1 MKYWHWR
8 WLAAIP
14 SHTIFESLLWGFI
27 ASIPLVIGS
36 LVALF
41 VSLPKG
47 IIATIMA
54 FGSGVLVAA
63 LTFSLVE
70 EAFNLSQSIPPVVIG
85 FVLGGVSYSI
95 ANYILDKKSREQGD
109 SSSDNTSAQGVR
121 DIQVRKRK
129 RSHGH
134 NAGGGK
140 SASGLSLL
148 VGSVMD
154 NIPENMALGISLVTG
169 GTVNIVLI
177 AAIFISNFP
186 EGLASTEGMKS
197 NGRSKKYIFVL
208 WSIAVIIGTI
218 STAIGFAVLSKAS
231 PFVISVAISFA
242 AGAILVMLAESM
254 IPEAFEEGGSKIGL
268 AAMAGFTIAF
278 ILGRLGGG
286 WYIKE
291 W

>member
-1 MKYWHWR
+1 
-8 WLAAIP
+8 
-14 SHTIFESLLWGFI
+14 
-27 ASIPLVIGS
+27 
-36 LVALF
+36 
-41 VSLPKG
+41 
-47 IIATIMA
+47 MA

-70 EAFNLSQSIPPVVIG
+70 EAFSLSQSIPPVVIG
-85 FVLGGVSYSI
+85 FILGGLSYSI
-95 ANYILDKKSREQGD
+95 ANYILDRKSKSKSD
-109 SSSDNTSAQGVR
+109 DPTSSA
-121 DIQVRKRK
+121 VRKRK
-129 RSHGH
+129 RSHGD

-169 GTVNIVLI
+169 GAVNIVLI

-197 NGRSKKYIFVL
+197 NGRSKKYILML
-208 WSIAVIIGTI
+208 WSIAVVIGTI

-231 PFVISVAISFA
+231 PFVISIAISFA

-254 IPEAFEEGGSKIGL
+254 IPEAFKEGGSKIGL
-268 AAMAGFTIAF
+268 AAMAGFTVAF
-278 ILGRLGGG
+278 VLGRLGGG
-286 WYIKE
+286 
-291 W
+291 

>member
-1 MKYWHWR
+1 VINFDNII
-8 WLAAIP
+8 LAAIP

-27 ASIPLVIGS
+27 ASIPLVIGCT
-36 LVALF
+36 VAIF

-47 IIATIMA
+47 IIATITA

-70 EAFNLSQSIPPVVIG
+70 EAFSLSQSIPSVIIG
-85 FVLGGVSYSI
+85 FILGGVSYSI
-95 ANYILDKKSREQGD
+95 ANHILDRKSK
-109 SSSDNTSAQGVR
+109 SKSDDNKNSA
-121 DIQVRKRK
+121 VRKRK

-169 GTVNIVLI
+169 GGVNIVLI

-197 NGRSKKYIFVL
+197 NGRTKYPRPL
-208 WSIAVIIGTI
+208 LPNSSIH
-218 STAIGFAVLSKAS
+218 
-231 PFVISVAISFA
+231 
-242 AGAILVMLAESM
+242 
-254 IPEAFEEGGSKIGL
+254 SKIL
-268 AAMAGFTIAF
+268 I
-278 ILGRLGGG
+278 
-286 WYIKE
+286 
-291 W
+291 

>member
-1 MKYWHWR
+1 
-8 WLAAIP
+8 L
-14 SHTIFESLLWGFI
+14 GFI
-27 ASIPLVIGS
+27 ASIPLVIGCI
-36 LVALF
+36 VALF

-47 IIATIMA
+47 VIAVIMA

-70 EAFNLSQSIPPVVIG
+70 EAFSLSQSIPPVVIG
-85 FVLGGVSYSI
+85 FIFGGVSYSV
-95 ANYILDKKSREQGD
+95 ANRILDKKSKGHRD
-109 SSSDNTSAQGVR
+109 SSTNSNTTPVR
-121 DIQVRKRK
+121 NRK
-129 RSHGH
+129 RSHGD

-140 SASGLSLL
+140 SSSGLSLL

-169 GTVNIVLI
+169 GTVNVVLI

-197 NGRSKKYIFVL
+197 NGRNKKYIIGL

-231 PFVISVAISFA
+231 PFVISIAISFA

-268 AAMAGFTIAF
+268 AAMAGFAVAF
-278 ILGRLGGG
+278 ILGRIGGG
-286 WYIKE
+286 
-291 W
+291 

>member
-1 MKYWHWR
+1 
-8 WLAAIP
+8 L
-14 SHTIFESLLWGFI
+14 GFI
-27 ASIPLVIGS
+27 ASIPLVIGCI
-36 LVALF
+36 VALF

-47 IIATIMA
+47 VIAAIMA

-70 EAFNLSQSIPPVVIG
+70 EAFSLSQSILPVIIG
-85 FVLGGVSYSI
+85 FIFGGVSYSV
-95 ANYILDKKSREQGD
+95 ANRILDKKSKGHRY
-109 SSSDNTSAQGVR
+109 SSANNNTSPVR
-121 DIQVRKRK
+121 NRK
-129 RSHGH
+129 RSHGD

-169 GTVNIVLI
+169 GAVNIVLI

-186 EGLASTEGMKS
+186 EGLASTEGMKT
-197 NGRSKKYIFVL
+197 NGRSKKYIIGL

-231 PFVISVAISFA
+231 PFVISIAISFA

-268 AAMAGFTIAF
+268 AAMAGFAVAF
-278 ILGRLGGG
+278 ILGRIGGG
-286 WYIKE
+286 
-291 W
+291 

>member
-1 MKYWHWR
+1 V
-8 WLAAIP
+8 P

-27 ASIPLVIGS
+27 ASIPLVIGCT
-36 LVALF
+36 VALF
-41 VSLPKG
+41 VSLPKS
-47 IIATIMA
+47 IIAAIMA

-70 EAFNLSQSIPPVVIG
+70 EAFSLSQSIPPVVIG
-85 FVLGGVSYSI
+85 FILGGVSYSV
-95 ANYILDKKSREQGD
+95 ANHILDRKSKHDGTG
-109 SSSDNTSAQGVR
+109 SST
-121 DIQVRKRK
+121 VRKRK
-129 RSHGH
+129 RSHGD

-140 SASGLSLL
+140 SASGLALL

-169 GTVNIVLI
+169 GAVNVVLI

-197 NGRSKKYIFVL
+197 NGRSKKYVLML
-208 WSIAVIIGTI
+208 WSIAVLIGTI

-268 AAMAGFTIAF
+268 AAMAGFTVAF

-286 WYIKE
+286 G
-291 W
+291 

>member
-1 MKYWHWR
+1 MINLQH
-8 WLAAIP
+8 
-14 SHTIFESLLWGFI
+14 SIFESLLWGFI
-27 ASIPLVIGS
+27 ASIPLVIGCI
-36 LVALF
+36 VALF

-47 IIATIMA
+47 IIAAIMA

-70 EAFNLSQSIPPVVIG
+70 EAFSLSQSIPPVVIG
-85 FVLGGVSYSI
+85 FSLGGVSYSV
-95 ANYILDKKSREQGD
+95 ANHILDKKSKSGSSAV
-109 SSSDNTSAQGVR
+109 SSSDTNKNTSSKNGA
-121 DIQVRKRK
+121 VRKRK
-129 RSHGH
+129 RSHGE

-169 GTVNIVLI
+169 GAVNIVLI

-197 NGRSKKYIFVL
+197 NGRSKKYVL
-208 WSIAVIIGTI
+208 AMWSIAVIIGTI
-218 STAIGFAVLSKAS
+218 STAIGFAVLSRTS
-231 PFVISVAISFA
+231 PFVISIAISFA

-268 AAMAGFTIAF
+268 AAMAGFTVAF
-278 ILGRLGGG
+278 ILGRLAG
-286 WYIKE
+286 
-291 W
+291 

>member
-1 MKYWHWR
+1 
-8 WLAAIP
+8 
-14 SHTIFESLLWGFI
+14 
-27 ASIPLVIGS
+27 
-36 LVALF
+36 
-41 VSLPKG
+41 
-47 IIATIMA
+47 MA

-85 FVLGGVSYSI
+85 FILGGIAYSV
-95 ANYILDKKSREQGD
+95 ANRILDKKSTAAV
-109 SSSDNTSAQGVR
+109 SSSSTGDNNHTSHSAATIR
-121 DIQVRKRK
+121 NRK
-129 RSHGH
+129 RSHGE

-169 GTVNIVLI
+169 GGVNIVLI

-186 EGLASTEGMKS
+186 EGLASTEGMKA
-197 NGRSKKYIFVL
+197 NGRSKKYILML
-208 WSIAVIIGTI
+208 WSIAVIVGTI

-254 IPEAFEEGGSKIGL
+254 IPEAFEEGGSRIGL
-268 AAMAGFTIAF
+268 AAMAGFAIAF
-278 ILGRLGGG
+278 ILGRVGG
-286 WYIKE
+286 
-291 W
+291 

>member
-1 MKYWHWR
+1 
-8 WLAAIP
+8 
-14 SHTIFESLLWGFI
+14 
-27 ASIPLVIGS
+27 VIGCTVS
-36 LVALF
+36 IF
-41 VSLPKG
+41 VSLPKS
-47 IIATIMA
+47 IIAAIMA

-70 EAFNLSQSIPPVVIG
+70 EAFSLSQSIPPVVIG

-95 ANYILDKKSREQGD
+95 ANYILDRKSNSKSD
-109 SSSDNTSAQGVR
+109 DNTSSA
-121 DIQVRKRK
+121 VRKRK
-129 RSHGH
+129 RSHGD

-169 GTVNIVLI
+169 GAVNIVLI

-197 NGRSKKYIFVL
+197 NGRSKKYILIL
-208 WSIAVIIGTI
+208 WSIAVIVGTI

-268 AAMAGFTIAF
+268 AVMAGFTIAF
-278 ILGRLGGG
+278 VLGRLGGG
-286 WYIKE
+286 
-291 W
+291 

>member
-1 MKYWHWR
+1 
-8 WLAAIP
+8 
-14 SHTIFESLLWGFI
+14 
-27 ASIPLVIGS
+27 
-36 LVALF
+36 
-41 VSLPKG
+41 
-47 IIATIMA
+47 MA

-70 EAFNLSQSIPPVVIG
+70 EAFSLSQAIPPVVIG
-85 FVLGGVSYSI
+85 FILGGVSYSV
-95 ANYILDKKSREQGD
+95 ANHILDRKSKSE
-109 SSSDNTSAQGVR
+109 SSSDPHAASNSNSSNNIGA
-121 DIQVRKRK
+121 VRKRK

-134 NAGGGK
+134 NAGGGQ
-140 SASGLSLL
+140 SASGLALL

-169 GTVNIVLI
+169 GAVNIVLI

-197 NGRSKKYIFVL
+197 NGRSKKYILML
-208 WSIAVIIGTI
+208 WSIAVVIGTI
-218 STAIGFAVLSKAS
+218 STAIGFTVLSKAS
-231 PFVISVAISFA
+231 PYVISVAISFA

-278 ILGRLGGG
+278 VLGRLGGG
-286 WYIKE
+286 
-291 W
+291 

>member
-1 MKYWHWR
+1 MNNLQHN
-8 WLAAIP
+8 
-14 SHTIFESLLWGFI
+14 IFESLLWGFI
-27 ASIPLVIGS
+27 ASIPLVIGCI
-36 LVALF
+36 LALF
-41 VSLPKG
+41 VSLRKS
-47 IIATIMA
+47 IIAAIMA

-63 LTFSLVE
+63 LTFSLIE
-70 EAFNLSQSIPPVVIG
+70 QAFNLSQSIPPVVIG
-85 FVLGGVSYSI
+85 FTLGGLSYSV
-95 ANYILDKKSREQGD
+95 ANRILDKKSKGRE
-109 SSSDNTSAQGVR
+109 SSASNTSKNSS
-121 DIQVRKRK
+121 VRKRK
-129 RSHGH
+129 RSHGE

-169 GTVNIVLI
+169 GGVNIVLI

-197 NGRSKKYIFVL
+197 NGRSKKYILLL

-231 PFVISVAISFA
+231 PFVMSVAISFA
-242 AGAILVMLAESM
+242 AGAILVMLSESM

-268 AAMAGFTIAF
+268 AAMAGFAIAF

-286 WYIKE
+286 
-291 W
+291 

>member
-1 MKYWHWR
+1 
-8 WLAAIP
+8 
-14 SHTIFESLLWGFI
+14 
-27 ASIPLVIGS
+27 
-36 LVALF
+36 
-41 VSLPKG
+41 
-47 IIATIMA
+47 MA

-70 EAFNLSQSIPPVVIG
+70 EAFNLSQSIAPVVIG
-85 FVLGGVSYSI
+85 FILGGVSYSV
-95 ANYILDKKSREQGD
+95 ANHILDEKSKSKSGVH
-109 SSSDNTSAQGVR
+109 SYKGTDNDTSTKNNKNSA
-121 DIQVRKRK
+121 VRKRK

-169 GTVNIVLI
+169 GGVNIVLI

-197 NGRSKKYIFVL
+197 NGRTKKYILVL

-231 PFVISVAISFA
+231 PFVISIAISFA

-268 AAMAGFTIAF
+268 AAMAGFAIAF
-278 ILGRLGGG
+278 VFGRLGGG
-286 WYIKE
+286 
-291 W
+291 

>member
-1 MKYWHWR
+1 
-8 WLAAIP
+8 
-14 SHTIFESLLWGFI
+14 
-27 ASIPLVIGS
+27 
-36 LVALF
+36 
-41 VSLPKG
+41 
-47 IIATIMA
+47 MA

-70 EAFNLSQSIPPVVIG
+70 EAFSLSQSIPPVVIG
-85 FVLGGVSYSI
+85 FILGGLAYSV
-95 ANYILDKKSREQGD
+95 ANYILDRKSKPKPKPD
-109 SSSDNTSAQGVR
+109 SGSNS
-121 DIQVRKRK
+121 VRKRK
-129 RSHGH
+129 RSHGD

-140 SASGLSLL
+140 SASGLALL

-169 GTVNIVLI
+169 GGVNIVLI

-197 NGRSKKYIFVL
+197 NGRSKKYILML

-231 PFVISVAISFA
+231 PFVVSVAISFA

-268 AAMAGFTIAF
+268 AAMAGFAVAF

-286 WYIKE
+286 
-291 W
+291 

>member
-1 MKYWHWR
+1 
-8 WLAAIP
+8 
-14 SHTIFESLLWGFI
+14 
-27 ASIPLVIGS
+27 
-36 LVALF
+36 
-41 VSLPKG
+41 
-47 IIATIMA
+47 MA

-70 EAFNLSQSIPPVVIG
+70 EAFNLSQSIAPVVIG
-85 FVLGGVSYSI
+85 FILGGVSYSV
-95 ANYILDKKSREQGD
+95 ANHILDEKSKSKSGVHSYEGT
-109 SSSDNTSAQGVR
+109 DNDTSTKNNKNSA
-121 DIQVRKRK
+121 VRKRK

-169 GTVNIVLI
+169 GGVNIVLI

-197 NGRSKKYIFVL
+197 NGRTKKYILVL

-231 PFVISVAISFA
+231 PFVISIAISFA

-268 AAMAGFTIAF
+268 AAMAGFAIAF
-278 ILGRLGGG
+278 VLGRFGGG
-286 WYIKE
+286 
-291 W
+291 